1 MGYELSTTIYHY
13 TFSCKTWYLR
23 HIWLLKRDIF
33 DTLHMWSIALTIH
46 FPCETR
52 LLRYSLHGKHDI
64 YNTLSW
70 KHDMYDTF
78 YILNLAARYML
89 HIKHDIYDTVLHLL
103 DDAQSHVVRGSH
115 AHLHNRS
122 TFFNLQFTQKKGD
135 NKFIGKHISSKSKIA
150 SYAVQYI
157 SVARLIHASSCSC
170 NVETIRCIK

>member
-23 HIWLLKRDIF
+23 HIWLLKRDIY
-33 DTLHMWSIALTIH
+33 DTLPMWNIALTIH
-46 FPCETR
+46 FPCETW

-64 YNTLSW
+64 YNTFSW

-78 YILNLAARYML
+78 YSLNLALRYML
-89 HIKHDIYDTVLHLL
+89 QVKHDIYDTHIYIIIII
-103 DDAQSHVVRGSH
+103 
-115 AHLHNRS
+115 NI
-122 TFFNLQFTQKKGD
+122 FQFAVYTKKGG
-135 NKFIGKHISSKSKIA
+135 NKFIGKHISSKRKIA